1 VQWVVQS
8 CGDSVHC
15 AFEATTTNAS
25 YTVQGIEL
33 MHVARMT
40 PFSIKPIQVAER
52 VSSSSGL
59 SSEPENAFFSAVRTA
74 FDRHAEFN
82 PSSLPVR
89 IALFQHMLW
98 LLSAAPT

>member
-1 VQWVVQS
+1 
-8 CGDSVHC
+8 
-15 AFEATTTNAS
+15 
-25 YTVQGIEL
+25 

-52 VSSSSGL
+52 VSSSGL

-74 FDRHAEFN
+74 FDRHAELIRIEGPCFN
-82 PSSLPVR
+82 
-89 IALFQHMLW
+89 ICW